1 MIKIDHWRG
10 KLLAGLLLWILAIG
24 CGLYRML
31 AYEFEPGRGA
41 DAPVSLPVGLRA
53 ELTSDTINLL
63 MVVHPQ
69 CPCTR
74 AGLEELERL
83 LSRHQGQV
91 QATCFF
97 VWPDSQG
104 EDWLHSPI
112 WQQASRIPGLRIVVD
127 PQGRRAAM
135 LGAYTSSQT
144 YLYGRDDR
152 LLFSGGITGSRGHA
166 GENSSSALLESLI
179 LAPRVGQVPASTQ
192 VYGCPAAPD
201 GKENPHGRSC
211 CQKS

>member
-1 MIKIDHWRG
+1 MAGLVLW
-10 KLLAGLLLWILAIG
+10 LLAVG

-31 AYEFEPGRGA
+31 AYEFEPGRAA
-41 DAPVSLPVGLRA
+41 DAPARLPAAVRSELASGLP
-53 ELTSDTINLL
+53 NLL

-69 CPCTR
+69 CPCTQ
-74 AGLEELERL
+74 ASLEELDRL
-83 LSRHQGQV
+83 LSRHPGQV

-97 VWPDSQG
+97 VWPRSQSQDWVRSDS
-104 EDWLHSPI
+104 WK
-112 WQQASRIPGLRIVVD
+112 QASRVPNLRMVLDVEG
-127 PQGRRAAM
+127 QRARL

-179 LAPRVGQVPASTQ
+179 LEPQAGSVPAHTQ
-192 VYGCPAAPD
+192 VYGCPAVPER
-201 GKENPHGRSC
+201 KENPHGRSC